1 METLKYFTNN
11 QFVESKTTSY
21 YKVYNPNTG
30 EQIAQ
35 TPRCTT
41 EEVAQV
47 ISNANEAYKT
57 WSRMP
62 ILKRVQILYKVR
74 DLVLERYDEL
84 TYSVCQEQG
93 KSWTEAAGD
102 IAKVK

>member
-11 QFVESKTTSY
+11 QFVESKTQSY

-41 EEVAQV
+41 EEVAAV
-47 ISNANEAYKT
+47 IDNAH
-57 WSRMP
+57 
-62 ILKRVQILYKVR
+62 
-74 DLVLERYDEL
+74 
-84 TYSVCQEQG
+84 
-93 KSWTEAAGD
+93 
-102 IAKVK
+102 